1 MKYLYA
7 NGCSFVWGDELQ
19 NENDPEW
26 AHKKR
31 WSRVFSDKCGVEEIN
46 ESENGSSNN
55 RIYRTTKD
63 WVLSNEDK
71 LADTFI
77 VLGWSQSVRTEKYND
92 VAKMYESINFAVHP
106 DYMSSSY
113 NNGMD
118 ASGQIQHGSDHGPFW
133 GKSPPRRFW
142 NQYVKY
148 YFDDHYFNE
157 ESALRVFAMQQLLE
171 KYNIKYYFYFSMEN
185 NVVHYIQR
193 KYKDLYN
200 FDKIYHQSQEDWIRD
215 IVEKET
221 GNIIEWDNEVNT
233 YKNPKGGWNGFSGSH
248 PDEKSHSLWAEFLY
262 KEYKRLYK

>member
-1 MKYLYA
+1 MKYLYS
-7 NGCSFVWGDELQ
+7 NGCSFVYGDEIDHPH
-19 NENDPEW
+19 EN
-26 AHKKR
+26 R
-31 WSRVFSDKCGVEEIN
+31 WSRIFSEKYNVKEIN

-63 WVLSNEDK
+63 WLLSNKEK
-71 LADTFI
+71 LKDTFV
-77 VLGWSQSVRTEKYND
+77 VLGWSQAIRMERFND
-92 VAKMYESINFAVHP
+92 MADRYESINFGVHP
-106 DYMSSSY
+106 DNMSASH

-118 ASGQIQHGSDHGPFW
+118 ASGHCAYGKDHGPFW
-133 GKSPPRRFW
+133 GKSPPPRFW

-148 YFDDHYFNE
+148 YFDDKYFNE
-157 ESALRVFAMQQLLE
+157 ESALRVFAMQELLE
-171 KYNIKYYFYFSMEN
+171 KLNVKYYFYFSMEN

-221 GNIIEWDNEVNT
+221 GGIIEWDDKVNT
-233 YKNPKGGWNGFSGSH
+233 YKNPKGGWDGFQGSH
-248 PDEKSHSLWAEFLY
+248 PDEKSHSLWADFLY